1 MFSQQGSRRKYKHDL
16 LTATLLSLVAGTVNV
31 YGFLSVNRLTT
42 SITGYFANFMHHF
55 WTSSLVENILFF
67 SFFISF
73 FLGAF
78 CSNIV
83 IELSDV
89 HAKWN
94 GFVRAILLEIILLS
108 FVVWVSKYWIVSKP
122 DFIALLLLFSMGLQN
137 AMVTKISDSLVR
149 TTHLTGLFTDLGI
162 DVAQLFFV
170 QFSHRKKIIARVRLR
185 LTIISSFFVG
195 GLLGGSL
202 YNEIHQFILIF
213 PIAIL
218 IGSVWF
224 SQWYQMKVQIEDK

>member
-1 MFSQQGSRRKYKHDL
+1 M
-16 LTATLLSLVAGTVNV
+16 
-31 YGFLSVNRLTT
+31 
-42 SITGYFANFMHHF
+42 
-55 WTSSLVENILFF
+55 
-67 SFFISF
+67 
-73 FLGAF
+73 
-78 CSNIV
+78 

-137 AMVTKISDSLVR
+137 AMVTKILDSLVR

-170 QFSHRKKIIARVRLR
+170 QFSHRKKIIARVGLR

-202 YNEIHQFILIF
+202 L
-213 PIAIL
+213 
-218 IGSVWF
+218 
-224 SQWYQMKVQIEDK
+224 